1 MCYEERF
8 FLQRARSKVRKGEE
22 PESVIDPLRPSAPPN
37 RPMPQTDKPKEVELE
52 LETV

>member
-8 FLQRARSKVRKGEE
+8 FLQRTTAKVQKREE
-22 PESVIDPLRPSAPPN
+22 PESVIDPL
-37 RPMPQTDKPKEVELE
+37 PQTDKPKEVELE

>member
-8 FLQRARSKVRKGEE
+8 SLQRTTRKVQKREE
-22 PESVIDPLRPSAPPN
+22 PQSVIDRLRPSAPPD
-37 RPMPQTDKPKEVELE
+37 RPKAETDKPKEVEPE

>member
-8 FLQRARSKVRKGEE
+8 FLQRATTKVHKREE
-22 PESVIDPLRPSAPPN
+22 PKSVLDHLRPSAPPD
-37 RPMPQTDKPKEVELE
+37 RPKPETDKPKEVERE

>member
-8 FLQRARSKVRKGEE
+8 FLQRTMATVQKREG
-22 PESVIDPLRPSAPPN
+22 PESVIDRLQPSAPPN
-37 RPMPQTDKPKEVELE
+37 RPMPETDKPKEVELE

>member
-8 FLQRARSKVRKGEE
+8 FLQRAMKVQKREE
-22 PESVIDPLRPSAPPN
+22 PKSVIDGLRPSAPPD
-37 RPMPQTDKPKEVELE
+37 RKPETDKPKEVERE

>member
-8 FLQRARSKVRKGEE
+8 FLQRTTAKVQKREE
-22 PESVIDPLRPSAPPN
+22 PESVIDTLRPSAPPN